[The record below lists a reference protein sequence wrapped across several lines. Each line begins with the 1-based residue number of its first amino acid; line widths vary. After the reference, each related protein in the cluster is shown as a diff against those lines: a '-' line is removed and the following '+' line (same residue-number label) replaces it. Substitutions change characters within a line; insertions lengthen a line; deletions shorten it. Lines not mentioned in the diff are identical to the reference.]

1 MNGVTRDVYVLL
13 QIYPPEASDDDD
25 DPPLDVIA
33 VNPSEAEL
41 KGYLVAYEYRY
52 RAACEDFDAWD
63 DLSEDWGDEHDRMLD
78 ELADQYQ
85 VYGSLISGTKFEIVE
100 CPSGGRPSRDEEP
113 EPVIPPVAHG

>member
-1 MNGVTRDVYVLL
+1 MESLAMYVLL

-52 RAACEDFDAWD
+52 RAACEA
-63 DLSEDWGDEHDRMLD
+63 LGMIYRRTGATSMI
-78 ELADQYQ
+78 AC
-85 VYGSLISGTKFEIVE
+85 STS
-100 CPSGGRPSRDEEP
+100 SRTN
-113 EPVIPPVAHG
+113 IRSTAA